1 MTLQCSGALKW
12 KECGNPKAY
21 YKMKCVGMRARY
33 YTWLVNNEELAD
45 CMDNMTRTMPIFKEI
60 VEACELAFSYKSI
73 SVGILSL
80 LLFIILLI

>member
-1 MTLQCSGALKW
+1 MVLLTLCLFN
-12 KECGNPKAY
+12 E
-21 YKMKCVGMRARY
+21 MKCNGLKARF

-60 VEACELAFSYKSI
+60 VEACELAFSYKSV

-80 LLFIILLI
+80 LLFVILLI